1 VKALFVKK
9 EKKSKEDGKNL
20 NFFFNLE

>member
-20 NFFFNLE
+20 TFFFNFE